1 MNKKNLLL
9 KNISYMSPLSQ
20 SKSNISPILGETQR
34 MIITSGNKGNHNHTN
49 SHSHITQYINK
60 DNQNELYRNTSS
72 GHSTN
77 TSSFGILTNGQIVAG
92 NNHIKLNCG
101 INKKGGNIND
111 KSNNKRNLFYYNYST
126 SNNNVLK
133 CSTSSSFSQNNNNQQ
148 SQNRNNKTN
157 LYPHSPTNNSVNK
170 YPRNNNGN
178 NNISS
183 HMKTKSNL
191 SYSDNQFPNNNY
203 NHNNTFLR
211 QQFSPSSESSVS
223 NNIKPIYNEYSKRAK
238 SKLTSPTKNLPSF
251 SATNSKSPTSKDFG
265 LICNGKLKS
274 LYTSKNKYSIISE
287 NYHFK
292 NINEINTPEEL
303 HFFYVNILQT
313 GKLVEN
319 KFEINE

>member
-1 MNKKNLLL
+1 M
-9 KNISYMSPLSQ
+9 LS
-20 SKSNISPILGETQR
+20 KVTLFL
-34 MIITSGNKGNHNHTN
+34 TS
-49 SHSHITQYINK
+49 
-60 DNQNELYRNTSS
+60 
-72 GHSTN
+72 
-77 TSSFGILTNGQIVAG
+77 
-92 NNHIKLNCG
+92 
-101 INKKGGNIND
+101 
-111 KSNNKRNLFYYNYST
+111 
-126 SNNNVLK
+126 
-133 CSTSSSFSQNNNNQQ
+133 STSSSFSQNNNNQQ

>member
-20 SKSNISPILGETQR
+20 SKSNISPILGETQKI
-34 MIITSGNKGNHNHTN
+34 IITSGNKATHNHTN

-60 DNQNELYRNTSS
+60 DNQNDLYRNTSS

-77 TSSFGILTNGQIVAG
+77 TSSFGLITNGQIAAG

-101 INKKGGNIND
+101 INKKGGNTNE
-111 KSNNKRNLFYYNYST
+111 KSCNKRNLFYYNYST

-133 CSTSSSFSQNNNNQQ
+133 CSTSSSFSQNNNIQQ
-148 SQNRNNKTN
+148 SQNRNNNKTN
-157 LYPHSPTNNSVNK
+157 LYSHSSTNNSVNK

-178 NNISS
+178 NNLSS
-183 HMKTKSNL
+183 HIKTKTNL
-191 SYSDNQFPNNNY
+191 SYSCNQFPNNN
-203 NHNNTFLR
+203 NHNNTFLC
-211 QQFSPSSESSVS
+211 QQFSPSSESSAS
-223 NNIKPIYNEYSKRAK
+223 NIKPIYNEYSKRAK
-238 SKLTSPTKNLPSF
+238 SKLTSPTKNLSSF
-251 SATNSKSPTSKDFG
+251 SATNSKSPNTKDFN
-265 LICNGKLKS
+265 IVCNSKLKS
-274 LYTSKNKYSIISE
+274 LYTNKNKYSIISE
-287 NYHFK
+287 NYPLK
-292 NINEINTPEEL
+292 DINEINTPEEL